1 MCMYKILMNGILEE
15 HAKLKLKAVI
25 LYLFIF
31 LSLIGEYKY
40 IKSINCWNNGFNI
53 LVTDLELLL
62 VM

>member
-1 MCMYKILMNGILEE
+1 MCVHEILMNGTLEE
-15 HAKLKLKAVI
+15 HAKLEAVI

-31 LSLIGEYKY
+31 LSLFGEFKY
-40 IKSINCWNNGFNI
+40 INIKAINCWNNGFNI